1 MLATALERWDAVEQH
16 AEAALSIAESFADR
30 GRAEA
35 RLGEHLTATVRT
47 GTYCA
52 YTPKG

>member
-1 MLATALERWDAVEQH
+1 VLATALERRDAVEQH
-16 AEAALSIAESFADR
+16 AVAALSSAESFGDR

-52 YTPKG
+52 HTPKG